1 MGELNMIEP
10 SAKASQLI
18 DGLKAFIRDD
28 VAPLAQREGIL
39 WGEPVPRPLLRDL
52 WKRSCELGFYNAMLP
67 SSLGGAGLS
76 VSELCAV
83 KEAAALSGS
92 PLAPHVLG
100 ELSGPPRIGHLFK
113 VASAYQIEAF
123 LRPVCTA
130 DKAVCFALTEAEAG
144 SDASAIGTMARRD
157 GEHYVLSGTKR
168 YISGAPYA
176 DLAVLL
182 AVTEPGRG
190 AQGISAFFVDL
201 TVPGVR
207 VDSDYSVM
215 SGGGAHGNIHL
226 DDVRVPV
233 ESRIGDEGE
242 GFKLAM
248 GRITLNRLLHCPTM
262 LGMAGLALN
271 LSLDYARTRK
281 QFGQP
286 IAMFQA
292 INHMLADMATELYA
306 ARSMMYA
313 TAANNDA
320 GGDIKVQAPMCKL
333 FASETAFRIADK
345 AVQIHGGAG
354 LIKGHPVEWLFRAT
368 RMMRVLTGTSEI
380 QRNTIAKGI
389 LMPG

>member
-1 MGELNMIEP
+1 MIKP
-10 SAKASQLI
+10 SEKAARLI
-18 DGLKAFIRDD
+18 DGINAFVRDELD
-28 VAPLAQREGIL
+28 PLAKREGIV
-39 WGEPVPRPLLRDL
+39 WGEPVARSLLRDI
-52 WKRSCELGFYNAMLP
+52 WSRSCELGFYNAMLP
-67 SSLGGAGLS
+67 QALGGAGLG
-76 VSELCAV
+76 VADLCAL
-83 KEAAALSGS
+83 KEAAVLTGS
-92 PLAPHVLG
+92 PLAPHILG
-100 ELSGPPRIGHLFK
+100 ELSGPPRVGHLFK
-113 VASAYQIEAF
+113 VANQYQVETF
-123 LRPVCTA
+123 LGPICRA
-130 DKAVCFALTEAEAG
+130 EKAVCFALTEAEAG
-144 SDASAIGTMARRD
+144 SDATAIGTEARLE
-157 GEHYVLSGTKR
+157 GEHYVLNGAKR

-182 AVTEPGRG
+182 AVTGPGRG
-190 AQGISAFFVDL
+190 PQGISAFFIDL
-201 TVPGVR
+201 HAEGVSI
-207 VDSDYSVM
+207 DSDYSVM
-215 SGGGAHGNIHL
+215 SGGGAHGNIL
-226 DDVRVPV
+226 LKDVRVPV
-233 ESRIGDEGE
+233 ANRIGEEGA

-286 IAMFQA
+286 IAMFQS

-313 TAANNDA
+313 TAAHNDA

-333 FASETAFRIADK
+333 YASETAFRIADR

-354 LIKGHPVEWLFRAT
+354 LIKGHPVEWIFRAS
-368 RMMRVLTGTSEI
+368 RMMRILTGTSEI

>member
-1 MGELNMIEP
+1 MTKPSEKAARLIEGINAFARDEL
-10 SAKASQLI
+10 
-18 DGLKAFIRDD
+18 
-28 VAPLAQREGIL
+28 APLAKREGIV
-39 WGEPVPRPLLRDL
+39 WGEPVAKPLLRDI
-52 WKRSCELGFYNAMLP
+52 WRRSCELGFYNAMLP
-67 SSLGGAGLS
+67 EALGGAGLG
-76 VSELCAV
+76 VADLCAL
-83 KEAAALSGS
+83 KEAAVLTGS
-92 PLAPHVLG
+92 PLAPHILG
-100 ELSGPPRIGHLFK
+100 ELSGPPRVGHLFK
-113 VASAYQIEAF
+113 VANPFQVETF
-123 LRPVCTA
+123 LGPICRA
-130 DKAVCFALTEAEAG
+130 EKAVCFALTEAEAG
-144 SDASAIGTMARRD
+144 SDATAIGTEARLEGD
-157 GEHYVLSGTKR
+157 HYVLNGAKR

-190 AQGISAFFVDL
+190 PQGISAFFVDL
-201 TVPGVR
+201 HAEGVSI
-207 VDSDYSVM
+207 DSDYSVM
-215 SGGGAHGNIHL
+215 SGGGAHGNIL
-226 DDVRVPV
+226 LKDVRVPV
-233 ESRIGDEGE
+233 QSRIGDEGA

-262 LGMAGLALN
+262 LGMAALALN

-286 IAMFQA
+286 IAMFQS

-333 FASETAFRIADK
+333 YASETAFRIADK

-354 LIKGHPVEWLFRAT
+354 LIKGHPVEWIFRAS
-368 RMMRVLTGTSEI
+368 RMMRILTGTSEI

-389 LMPG
+389 LMPN

>member
-1 MGELNMIEP
+1 MIKP
-10 SAKASQLI
+10 SEKASRIIEGIQ
-18 DGLKAFIRDD
+18 AFVRDELT
-28 VAPLAQREGIL
+28 PLAEREGII
-39 WGEPVPRPLLRDL
+39 WGEPVAKPLLREV
-52 WKRSCELGFYNAMLP
+52 WRRSCELGFYNVMLP
-67 SSLGGAGLS
+67 EALGGAGLG
-76 VSELCAV
+76 VAELCAV
-83 KEAAALSGS
+83 KEAAVLTGS
-92 PLAPHVLG
+92 PLAPHILG
-100 ELSGPPRIGHLFK
+100 ELSGPPRVGHLFR
-113 VASAYQIEAF
+113 VASEHQVEAF
-123 LRPVCTA
+123 LGPVCRA
-130 DKAVCFALTEAEAG
+130 EKAVCFALTEAEAG
-144 SDASAIGTMARRD
+144 SDATAISTSARRE

-190 AQGISAFFVDL
+190 PQGISAFFVDL
-201 TVPGVR
+201 GAEGVR
-207 VDSDYSVM
+207 IESDYSVM
-215 SGGGAHGNIHL
+215 SGGGAHGNIVL
-226 DDVRVPV
+226 EEVRVPV
-233 ESRIGDEGE
+233 ENRIGDEGA

-271 LSLDYARTRK
+271 LALDHARTRK

-345 AVQIHGGAG
+345 AVQVHGGAG
-354 LIKGHPVEWLFRAT
+354 LIKGHPVEFLFRAT

-389 LMPG
+389 LLPG

>member
-1 MGELNMIEP
+1 MIKPSEKAARLIEGINAFVRDELN
-10 SAKASQLI
+10 
-18 DGLKAFIRDD
+18 
-28 VAPLAQREGIL
+28 PLAKREGIV
-39 WGEPVPRPLLRDL
+39 WGEPVAKSLLRDI
-52 WKRSCELGFYNAMLP
+52 WSRSCELGFYNAMLP
-67 SSLGGAGLS
+67 QALGGAGLD
-76 VSELCAV
+76 VADLCAL
-83 KEAAALSGS
+83 KEAAVLTGS
-92 PLAPHVLG
+92 PLAPHILG
-100 ELSGPPRIGHLFK
+100 ELSGPPRVGHLFK
-113 VASAYQIEAF
+113 VANQYQVETF
-123 LRPVCTA
+123 LGPICRA
-130 DKAVCFALTEAEAG
+130 EKAVCFALTEAEAG
-144 SDASAIGTMARRD
+144 SDATAIGTEARLE
-157 GEHYVLSGTKR
+157 GEHYVLNGAKR

-182 AVTEPGRG
+182 AVTGPGRG
-190 AQGISAFFVDL
+190 PQGISAFFIDL
-201 TVPGVR
+201 HAEGVSI
-207 VDSDYSVM
+207 DSDYSVM
-215 SGGGAHGNIHL
+215 SGGGAHGNIL
-226 DDVRVPV
+226 LKDVRVPV
-233 ESRIGDEGE
+233 ANRIGEEGA

-286 IAMFQA
+286 IAMFQS

-313 TAANNDA
+313 TAAHNDA

-333 FASETAFRIADK
+333 YASETAFRIADR

-354 LIKGHPVEWLFRAT
+354 LIKGHPVEWIFRAS
-368 RMMRVLTGTSEI
+368 RMMRILTGTSEI

>member
-1 MGELNMIEP
+1 MTKPSEKAARLIEGINAFVRDELN
-10 SAKASQLI
+10 
-18 DGLKAFIRDD
+18 
-28 VAPLAQREGIL
+28 PLAKREGIV
-39 WGEPVPRPLLRDL
+39 WGEPVAKPLLRDI
-52 WKRSCELGFYNAMLP
+52 WRRSCELGFYNAMLP
-67 SSLGGAGLS
+67 EALGGAGLG
-76 VSELCAV
+76 VADLCAL
-83 KEAAALSGS
+83 KEAAVLTGS
-92 PLAPHVLG
+92 PLAPHILG
-100 ELSGPPRIGHLFK
+100 ELSGPPRVGHLFK
-113 VASAYQIEAF
+113 VANPFQVETF
-123 LRPVCTA
+123 LGPICRA
-130 DKAVCFALTEAEAG
+130 EKAVCFALTEAEAG
-144 SDASAIGTMARRD
+144 SDATAIGTEARLEGD
-157 GEHYVLSGTKR
+157 HYVLNGAKR

-190 AQGISAFFVDL
+190 PQGISAFFVDL
-201 TVPGVR
+201 HAEGVSI
-207 VDSDYSVM
+207 DSDYSVM
-215 SGGGAHGNIHL
+215 SGGGAHGNIL
-226 DDVRVPV
+226 LKDVRVPV
-233 ESRIGDEGE
+233 QSRIGDEGA

-286 IAMFQA
+286 IAMFQS

-333 FASETAFRIADK
+333 YASETAFRIADK

-354 LIKGHPVEWLFRAT
+354 LIKGHPVEWIFRAS
-368 RMMRVLTGTSEI
+368 RMMRILTGTSEI

-389 LMPG
+389 LMPN

>member
-1 MGELNMIEP
+1 MTKPSEKAARLIEGINAFARDELT
-10 SAKASQLI
+10 
-18 DGLKAFIRDD
+18 
-28 VAPLAQREGIL
+28 PLARREGIV
-39 WGEPVPRPLLRDL
+39 WGEPVAKPLLRDI
-52 WKRSCELGFYNAMLP
+52 WRRSCELGFYNAMLP
-67 SSLGGAGLS
+67 EALGGAGLG
-76 VSELCAV
+76 VADLCAL
-83 KEAAALSGS
+83 KEAAVLTGS
-92 PLAPHVLG
+92 PLAPHILG
-100 ELSGPPRIGHLFK
+100 ELSGPPRVGHLFK
-113 VASAYQIEAF
+113 VANPFQVETF
-123 LRPVCTA
+123 LRPICRA

-144 SDASAIGTMARRD
+144 SDATAIGTEARLEGD
-157 GEHYVLSGTKR
+157 HYVLNGAKR

-190 AQGISAFFVDL
+190 PQGISAFFVDL
-201 TVPGVR
+201 HAEGVSI
-207 VDSDYSVM
+207 DSDYSVM
-215 SGGGAHGNIHL
+215 SGGGAHGNIL
-226 DDVRVPV
+226 LKDVRVPV
-233 ESRIGDEGE
+233 QSRIGDEGA

-286 IAMFQA
+286 IAMFQS

-333 FASETAFRIADK
+333 YASETAFRIADK

-354 LIKGHPVEWLFRAT
+354 LIKGHPVEWIFRAS
-368 RMMRVLTGTSEI
+368 RMMRILTGTSEI

-389 LMPG
+389 LMPN

>member
-1 MGELNMIEP
+1 MIKTSEKAARLIEGINAFVRDEL
-10 SAKASQLI
+10 
-18 DGLKAFIRDD
+18 D
-28 VAPLAQREGIL
+28 PLAKREGIV
-39 WGEPVPRPLLRDL
+39 WGEPVAKSLLRDI
-52 WKRSCELGFYNAMLP
+52 WSRSCELGFYNTMLP
-67 SSLGGAGLS
+67 ETLGGAGLG
-76 VSELCAV
+76 VADLCAL
-83 KEAAALSGS
+83 KEATVLTGS
-92 PLAPHVLG
+92 PLAPHILG
-100 ELSGPPRIGHLFK
+100 ELSGPPRVGHLFK
-113 VASAYQIEAF
+113 VANQHQVEAF
-123 LRPVCTA
+123 LGPICRA
-130 DKAVCFALTEAEAG
+130 EKAVCFALTEAEAG
-144 SDASAIGTMARRD
+144 SDATAIGTEARLE
-157 GEHYVLSGTKR
+157 GEHYVLNGAKR

-182 AVTEPGRG
+182 AVTSPGRG
-190 AQGISAFFVDL
+190 PQGISAFFIDL
-201 TVPGVR
+201 HAEGVAI
-207 VDSDYSVM
+207 DSDYSVM
-215 SGGGAHGNIHL
+215 SGGGAHGNIL
-226 DDVRVPV
+226 LKDVRVPV
-233 ESRIGDEGE
+233 ANRIGEEGA

-286 IAMFQA
+286 IAMFQS

-333 FASETAFRIADK
+333 YASETAFRIADR

-354 LIKGHPVEWLFRAT
+354 LIKGHPVEWIFRAS
-368 RMMRVLTGTSEI
+368 RMMRILTGTSEI

>member
-1 MGELNMIEP
+1 MIKPSEKAARLIEGINTFVRDEL
-10 SAKASQLI
+10 
-18 DGLKAFIRDD
+18 D
-28 VAPLAQREGIL
+28 PLAKREGIV
-39 WGEPVPRPLLRDL
+39 WGEPVAKSLLRDI
-52 WKRSCELGFYNAMLP
+52 WSRSCELGFYNAMLP
-67 SSLGGAGLS
+67 ETLGGAGLG
-76 VSELCAV
+76 VADLCAL
-83 KEAAALSGS
+83 KEAAVLTGS
-92 PLAPHVLG
+92 PLAPHILG
-100 ELSGPPRIGHLFK
+100 ELSGPPRVGHLFK
-113 VASAYQIEAF
+113 VANQHQVEAF
-123 LRPVCTA
+123 LGPICRA
-130 DKAVCFALTEAEAG
+130 EKAVCFALTEAEAG
-144 SDASAIGTMARRD
+144 SDATAIGTEARLE
-157 GEHYVLSGTKR
+157 GEHYVLNGAKR

-182 AVTEPGRG
+182 AVTSPGRG
-190 AQGISAFFVDL
+190 PQGISAFFIDL
-201 TVPGVR
+201 HAEGVAI
-207 VDSDYSVM
+207 DSDYSVM
-215 SGGGAHGNIHL
+215 SGGGAHGNIL
-226 DDVRVPV
+226 LKDVRVPV
-233 ESRIGDEGE
+233 ANRIGEEGA

-286 IAMFQA
+286 IAMFQS

-333 FASETAFRIADK
+333 YASETAFRIADR

-354 LIKGHPVEWLFRAT
+354 LIKGHPVEWIFRAS
-368 RMMRVLTGTSEI
+368 RMMRILTGTSEI

>member
-1 MGELNMIEP
+1 MINVSEKANALIAGIQAFVRDELD
-10 SAKASQLI
+10 ALVK
-18 DGLKAFIRDD
+18 
-28 VAPLAQREGIL
+28 REGIV
-39 WGEPVPRPLLRDL
+39 WGEPVAKPLLRQV
-52 WKRSCELGFYNAMLP
+52 WQRSCELGFYNAMLP
-67 SSLGGAGLS
+67 EQLGGAGLS
-76 VSELCAV
+76 VAELCAV
-83 KEAAALSGS
+83 KEAAVLTGC
-92 PLAPHVLG
+92 PLAPHILG
-100 ELSGPPRIGHLFK
+100 ELSGPPRVGHLFK
-113 VASAYQIEAF
+113 VANEHQVEAF
-123 LRPVCTA
+123 LRPICRA
-130 DKAVCFALTEAEAG
+130 EKAVCFALTEAEAG
-144 SDASAIGTMARRD
+144 SDATAITTSAVRD
-157 GEHYVLSGTKR
+157 GDDYVLSGAKR
-168 YISGAPYA
+168 YISGATYA

-190 AQGISAFFVDL
+190 PKGISAFFVDL
-201 TVPGVR
+201 HADGVQ

-215 SGGGAHGNIHL
+215 SGGGAHGNISL
-226 DDVRVPV
+226 NNVRVPAAN
-233 ESRIGDEGE
+233 RIGEEGE

-286 IAMFQA
+286 IAMFQS

-354 LIKGHPVEWLFRAT
+354 LIQGHPVEWLFRAT

-389 LMPG
+389 LLPG

>member
-1 MGELNMIEP
+1 MIKP
-10 SAKASQLI
+10 SEKAAHLI
-18 DGLKAFIRDD
+18 DGINAFARDEL
-28 VAPLAQREGIL
+28 APLVQREGIR
-39 WGEPVPRPLLRDL
+39 WGEPVAKPFLRDI
-52 WKRSCELGFYNAMLP
+52 WQRSCELGFYNAMLP
-67 SSLGGAGLS
+67 EALGGAGLS
-76 VSELCAV
+76 VAELCML
-83 KEAAALSGS
+83 KEAAVLTGS
-92 PLAPHVLG
+92 PLAPHILG
-100 ELSGPPRIGHLFK
+100 ELSGPPRVGHLFK
-113 VASAYQIEAF
+113 VANEHQIEAF
-123 LRPVCTA
+123 LQPICRA
-130 DKAVCFALTEAEAG
+130 EKAVCFALTEAEAG
-144 SDASAIGTMARRD
+144 SDAAALGTEARLEGD
-157 GEHYVLSGTKR
+157 HYVLRGAKR

-182 AVTEPGRG
+182 AVTGPGRG

-201 TVPGVR
+201 HAEGVS

-215 SGGGAHGNIHL
+215 SGGGAHGNIL
-226 DDVRVPV
+226 LEDVRVPV
-233 ESRIGDEGE
+233 TNRIGEEGQ

-286 IAMFQA
+286 IAMFQS

-333 FASETAFRIADK
+333 YASETAFRIADK

-354 LIKGHPVEWLFRAT
+354 LIKGHPVEWFFRAT
-368 RMMRVLTGTSEI
+368 RMMRILTGTSEI

-389 LMPG
+389 LLPS

>member
-1 MGELNMIEP
+1 MIKPSEKAARLIEGINAFVRDEL
-10 SAKASQLI
+10 
-18 DGLKAFIRDD
+18 D
-28 VAPLAQREGIL
+28 PLAKREGIF
-39 WGEPVPRPLLRDL
+39 WGEPVAKSLLRDI
-52 WKRSCELGFYNAMLP
+52 WSRSCELGFYNAMLP
-67 SSLGGAGLS
+67 ETLGGAGLG
-76 VSELCAV
+76 VADLCAL
-83 KEAAALSGS
+83 KEAAVLTGS
-92 PLAPHVLG
+92 PLAPHILG
-100 ELSGPPRIGHLFK
+100 ELSGPPRVGHLFK
-113 VASAYQIEAF
+113 VANQYQVETF
-123 LRPVCTA
+123 LGPICRA
-130 DKAVCFALTEAEAG
+130 EKAVCFALTEAEAG
-144 SDASAIGTMARRD
+144 SDATAIGTEARLE
-157 GEHYVLSGTKR
+157 GEHYVLNGAKR

-182 AVTEPGRG
+182 AVTGPGRG
-190 AQGISAFFVDL
+190 PQGISAFFIDL
-201 TVPGVR
+201 HAEGVAI
-207 VDSDYSVM
+207 DSDYSVM
-215 SGGGAHGNIHL
+215 SGGGAHGNIL
-226 DDVRVPV
+226 LKDVRVPV
-233 ESRIGDEGE
+233 ANRIGEEGA

-286 IAMFQA
+286 IAMFQS

-333 FASETAFRIADK
+333 FASETAFRIADR

-354 LIKGHPVEWLFRAT
+354 LIKGHPVEWIFRAS
-368 RMMRVLTGTSEI
+368 RMMRILTGTSEI

>member
-1 MGELNMIEP
+1 MIKPSEKAARLIEGINAFVRDEL
-10 SAKASQLI
+10 
-18 DGLKAFIRDD
+18 D
-28 VAPLAQREGIL
+28 PLAKREGIV
-39 WGEPVPRPLLRDL
+39 WGEPVAKSLLRDI
-52 WKRSCELGFYNAMLP
+52 WSRSCELGFYNAMLP
-67 SSLGGAGLS
+67 ETLGGAGLG
-76 VSELCAV
+76 VADLCAL
-83 KEAAALSGS
+83 KEAAVLTGS
-92 PLAPHVLG
+92 PLAPHILG
-100 ELSGPPRIGHLFK
+100 ELSGPPRVGHLFK
-113 VASAYQIEAF
+113 VANQYQVETF
-123 LRPVCTA
+123 LGPICRA
-130 DKAVCFALTEAEAG
+130 EKAVCFALTEAEAG
-144 SDASAIGTMARRD
+144 SDATAIGTEARLE
-157 GEHYVLSGTKR
+157 GEHYVLNGAKR

-182 AVTEPGRG
+182 AVTGPGRG
-190 AQGISAFFVDL
+190 PQGISAFFIDL
-201 TVPGVR
+201 HAEGVSI
-207 VDSDYSVM
+207 DSDYSVM
-215 SGGGAHGNIHL
+215 SGGGAHGNIL
-226 DDVRVPV
+226 LKDVRVPV
-233 ESRIGDEGE
+233 ANRIGEEGA

-286 IAMFQA
+286 IAMFQS

-333 FASETAFRIADK
+333 YASETAFRIADK

-354 LIKGHPVEWLFRAT
+354 LIKGHPVEWIFRAS
-368 RMMRVLTGTSEI
+368 RMMRILTGTSEI

>member
-1 MGELNMIEP
+1 MIKTSEKAARLIEGINAFVRDEL
-10 SAKASQLI
+10 
-18 DGLKAFIRDD
+18 D
-28 VAPLAQREGIL
+28 PLAKREGIV
-39 WGEPVPRPLLRDL
+39 WGEPVAKSLLRDI
-52 WKRSCELGFYNAMLP
+52 WSRSCELGFYNAMLP
-67 SSLGGAGLS
+67 ETLGGAGLG
-76 VSELCAV
+76 VADLCAL
-83 KEAAALSGS
+83 KEATVLTGS
-92 PLAPHVLG
+92 PLAPHILG
-100 ELSGPPRIGHLFK
+100 ELSGPPRVGHLFK
-113 VASAYQIEAF
+113 VANQHQVEAF
-123 LRPVCTA
+123 LGPICRA
-130 DKAVCFALTEAEAG
+130 EKAVCFALTEAEAG
-144 SDASAIGTMARRD
+144 SDATAIGTEARLE
-157 GEHYVLSGTKR
+157 GEHYVLNGAKR

-182 AVTEPGRG
+182 AVTSPGRG
-190 AQGISAFFVDL
+190 PQGISAFFIDL
-201 TVPGVR
+201 HAEGVAI
-207 VDSDYSVM
+207 DSDYSVM
-215 SGGGAHGNIHL
+215 SGGGAHGNIL
-226 DDVRVPV
+226 LKDVRVPV
-233 ESRIGDEGE
+233 ANRIGEEGA

-286 IAMFQA
+286 IAMFQS

-333 FASETAFRIADK
+333 YASETAFRIADR

-354 LIKGHPVEWLFRAT
+354 LIKGHPVEWIFRAS
-368 RMMRVLTGTSEI
+368 RMMRILTGTSEI
-380 QRNTIAKGI
+380 QRNTIVKGI

>member
-1 MGELNMIEP
+1 MTKPSEKAARLMEGINAFARDEL
-10 SAKASQLI
+10 
-18 DGLKAFIRDD
+18 
-28 VAPLAQREGIL
+28 APLAKREGIV
-39 WGEPVPRPLLRDL
+39 WGEPVAKPLLRDI
-52 WKRSCELGFYNAMLP
+52 WRRSCELGFYNAMLP
-67 SSLGGAGLS
+67 EALGGAGLG
-76 VSELCAV
+76 VADLCAL
-83 KEAAALSGS
+83 KEAAVLTGS
-92 PLAPHVLG
+92 PLAPHILG
-100 ELSGPPRIGHLFK
+100 ELSGPPRVGHLFK
-113 VASAYQIEAF
+113 VANEFQVETF
-123 LRPVCTA
+123 LRPICRA

-144 SDASAIGTMARRD
+144 SDATAIGTEARLEGD
-157 GEHYVLSGTKR
+157 HYVLNGAKR

-190 AQGISAFFVDL
+190 PQGISAFFVDL
-201 TVPGVR
+201 HAEGVSI
-207 VDSDYSVM
+207 DSDYSVM
-215 SGGGAHGNIHL
+215 SGGGAHGNIL
-226 DDVRVPV
+226 LKDVRVPV
-233 ESRIGDEGE
+233 QSRIGDEGA

-286 IAMFQA
+286 IAMFQS

-333 FASETAFRIADK
+333 YASETAFRIADK

-354 LIKGHPVEWLFRAT
+354 LIKGHPVEWIFRAS
-368 RMMRVLTGTSEI
+368 RMMRILTGTSEI
-380 QRNTIAKGI
+380 QRNTIAKDI
-389 LMPG
+389 LMPN

>member
-1 MGELNMIEP
+1 MIKPSEKAARLIEGINSFVRDEL
-10 SAKASQLI
+10 
-18 DGLKAFIRDD
+18 D
-28 VAPLAQREGIL
+28 PLAKREGIV
-39 WGEPVPRPLLRDL
+39 WGEPVAKSLLRDI
-52 WKRSCELGFYNAMLP
+52 WSRSCELGFYNAMLP
-67 SSLGGAGLS
+67 QALGGAGLG
-76 VSELCAV
+76 VADLCAL
-83 KEAAALSGS
+83 KEAAVLTGS
-92 PLAPHVLG
+92 PLAPHILG
-100 ELSGPPRIGHLFK
+100 ELSGPPRVGHLFK
-113 VASAYQIEAF
+113 VANQYQVETF
-123 LRPVCTA
+123 LGPICRA
-130 DKAVCFALTEAEAG
+130 EKAVCFALTEAEAG
-144 SDASAIGTMARRD
+144 SDATAIGTEARLE
-157 GEHYVLSGTKR
+157 GEHYVLNGAKR

-182 AVTEPGRG
+182 AVTGPGRG
-190 AQGISAFFVDL
+190 PQGISAFFIDL
-201 TVPGVR
+201 HAEGVSI
-207 VDSDYSVM
+207 DSDYSVM
-215 SGGGAHGNIHL
+215 SGGGAHGNIL
-226 DDVRVPV
+226 LKDVRVPV
-233 ESRIGDEGE
+233 ANRIGEEGA

-286 IAMFQA
+286 IAMFQS

-333 FASETAFRIADK
+333 YASETAFRIADR

-354 LIKGHPVEWLFRAT
+354 LIKGHPVEWIFRAS
-368 RMMRVLTGTSEI
+368 RMMRILTGTSEI

>member
-1 MGELNMIEP
+1 MTKPSEKAARLIEGINAFARDEL
-10 SAKASQLI
+10 
-18 DGLKAFIRDD
+18 
-28 VAPLAQREGIL
+28 APLAKREGIV
-39 WGEPVPRPLLRDL
+39 WGEPVAKPLLRDI
-52 WKRSCELGFYNAMLP
+52 WRRSCELGFYNAMLP
-67 SSLGGAGLS
+67 EALGGAGLG
-76 VSELCAV
+76 VADLCAL
-83 KEAAALSGS
+83 KEAAVLTGS
-92 PLAPHVLG
+92 PLAPHILG
-100 ELSGPPRIGHLFK
+100 ELSGPPRVGHLFK
-113 VASAYQIEAF
+113 VANPFQVETF
-123 LRPVCTA
+123 LGPICRA
-130 DKAVCFALTEAEAG
+130 EKAVCFALTEAEAG
-144 SDASAIGTMARRD
+144 SDATAIGTEARLEGD
-157 GEHYVLSGTKR
+157 HYVLNGAKR

-190 AQGISAFFVDL
+190 PQGISAFFVDL
-201 TVPGVR
+201 HAEGVSI
-207 VDSDYSVM
+207 DSDYSVM
-215 SGGGAHGNIHL
+215 SGGGAHGNIL
-226 DDVRVPV
+226 LKDVRVPV
-233 ESRIGDEGE
+233 QSRIGDEGA

-286 IAMFQA
+286 IAMFQS

-333 FASETAFRIADK
+333 YASETAFRIADK

-354 LIKGHPVEWLFRAT
+354 LIKGHPVEWIFRAS
-368 RMMRVLTGTSEI
+368 RMMRILTGTSEI

-389 LMPG
+389 LMPN

>member
-1 MGELNMIEP
+1 MIKP
-10 SAKASQLI
+10 SEKAARLI
-18 DGLKAFIRDD
+18 DGINAFARDEL
-28 VAPLAQREGIL
+28 APLVQREGIR
-39 WGEPVPRPLLRDL
+39 WGEPVAKPLLRYI
-52 WKRSCELGFYNAMLP
+52 WQRSCKLGFYNAMLP
-67 SSLGGAGLS
+67 EALGGAGLS
-76 VSELCAV
+76 VAELCAL
-83 KEAAALSGS
+83 KEAAVLTGS
-92 PLAPHVLG
+92 PLAPHILG
-100 ELSGPPRIGHLFK
+100 ELSGPPRVGHLFK
-113 VASAYQIEAF
+113 VANEHQIEAF
-123 LRPVCTA
+123 LQPICRA
-130 DKAVCFALTEAEAG
+130 EKAVCFALTEAEAG
-144 SDASAIGTMARRD
+144 SDATAIGTEARLEGD
-157 GEHYVLSGTKR
+157 HYVLRGAKR

-182 AVTEPGRG
+182 AVTGPGRG

-201 TVPGVR
+201 HAEGVS

-215 SGGGAHGNIHL
+215 SGGGAHGNIL
-226 DDVRVPV
+226 LEDVRVPV
-233 ESRIGDEGE
+233 ANRIGEEGQ

-286 IAMFQA
+286 IAMFQS

-333 FASETAFRIADK
+333 YASETAFRIADK
-345 AVQIHGGAG
+345 AVQIHGGTG
-354 LIKGHPVEWLFRAT
+354 LIKGHPVEWFFRAT
-368 RMMRVLTGTSEI
+368 RMMRILTGTSEI

-389 LMPG
+389 LLPS

>member
-1 MGELNMIEP
+1 MIKPSEKAARLIEGINAFVRDEL
-10 SAKASQLI
+10 
-18 DGLKAFIRDD
+18 D
-28 VAPLAQREGIL
+28 PLAKREGIV
-39 WGEPVPRPLLRDL
+39 WGEPVAKSLLRDI
-52 WKRSCELGFYNAMLP
+52 WSRSCELGFYNAMLP
-67 SSLGGAGLS
+67 QALGGAGLD
-76 VSELCAV
+76 VADLCAL
-83 KEAAALSGS
+83 KEAAVLTGS
-92 PLAPHVLG
+92 PLAPHILG
-100 ELSGPPRIGHLFK
+100 ELSGPPRVGHLFK
-113 VASAYQIEAF
+113 VANQYQVETF
-123 LRPVCTA
+123 LGPICRA
-130 DKAVCFALTEAEAG
+130 EKAVCFALTEAEAG
-144 SDASAIGTMARRD
+144 SDATAIGTEARLD
-157 GEHYVLSGTKR
+157 GEHYVLNGAKR

-182 AVTEPGRG
+182 AVTGPGRG
-190 AQGISAFFVDL
+190 PQGISAFFIDL
-201 TVPGVR
+201 HAEGVSI
-207 VDSDYSVM
+207 DSDYSVM
-215 SGGGAHGNIHL
+215 SGGGAHGNIL
-226 DDVRVPV
+226 LKDVRVPV
-233 ESRIGDEGE
+233 ANRIGEEGA

-262 LGMAGLALN
+262 LGMAGLALD

-286 IAMFQA
+286 IAMFQS

-333 FASETAFRIADK
+333 YASETAFRIADR

-354 LIKGHPVEWLFRAT
+354 LIKGHPVEWIFRAS
-368 RMMRVLTGTSEI
+368 RMMRILTGTSEI

>member
-1 MGELNMIEP
+1 MINVSEKANALIAGIQAFVRDELD
-10 SAKASQLI
+10 ALVK
-18 DGLKAFIRDD
+18 
-28 VAPLAQREGIL
+28 REGIV
-39 WGEPVPRPLLRDL
+39 WGEPVARPLLRQV
-52 WKRSCELGFYNAMLP
+52 WQRSCELGFYNAMLP
-67 SSLGGAGLS
+67 EQLGGAGLS
-76 VSELCAV
+76 VAELCAV
-83 KEAAALSGS
+83 KEAAVLTGC
-92 PLAPHVLG
+92 PLAPHILG
-100 ELSGPPRIGHLFK
+100 ELSGPPRVGHLFK
-113 VASAYQIEAF
+113 VANEHQVEAF
-123 LRPVCTA
+123 LRPICRA
-130 DKAVCFALTEAEAG
+130 EKAVCFALTEAEAG
-144 SDASAIGTMARRD
+144 SDATAITTSAVRD
-157 GEHYVLSGTKR
+157 GDDYVLSGAKR
-168 YISGAPYA
+168 YISGATYA

-190 AQGISAFFVDL
+190 PKGISAFFVDL
-201 TVPGVR
+201 HADGVQ

-215 SGGGAHGNIHL
+215 SGGGAHGNISL
-226 DDVRVPV
+226 NNVRVPAAN
-233 ESRIGDEGE
+233 RIGEEGE

-286 IAMFQA
+286 IAMFQS

-354 LIKGHPVEWLFRAT
+354 LIQGHPVEWLFRAT

-389 LMPG
+389 LLPG

>member
-1 MGELNMIEP
+1 MIKPSEKAARLIEGINAFVRDEL
-10 SAKASQLI
+10 
-18 DGLKAFIRDD
+18 D
-28 VAPLAQREGIL
+28 PLAKREGIV
-39 WGEPVPRPLLRDL
+39 WGEPVAKSLLRDI
-52 WKRSCELGFYNAMLP
+52 WSRSCELGFYNAMLP
-67 SSLGGAGLS
+67 ETLGGAGLG
-76 VSELCAV
+76 VADLCAL
-83 KEAAALSGS
+83 KEAAVLTGS
-92 PLAPHVLG
+92 PLAPHILG
-100 ELSGPPRIGHLFK
+100 ELSGPPRVGHLFK
-113 VASAYQIEAF
+113 VANQYQVETF
-123 LRPVCTA
+123 LGPICRA
-130 DKAVCFALTEAEAG
+130 EKAVCFALTEAEAG
-144 SDASAIGTMARRD
+144 SDATAIGTEARLE
-157 GEHYVLSGTKR
+157 GEHYVLNGAKR

-182 AVTEPGRG
+182 AVTGPGRG
-190 AQGISAFFVDL
+190 PQGISAFFIDL
-201 TVPGVR
+201 HAEGVAI
-207 VDSDYSVM
+207 DSDYSVM
-215 SGGGAHGNIHL
+215 SGGGAHGNIL
-226 DDVRVPV
+226 LKDVRVPV
-233 ESRIGDEGE
+233 ANRIGEEGA

-286 IAMFQA
+286 IAMFQS

-333 FASETAFRIADK
+333 YASETAFRIADR

-354 LIKGHPVEWLFRAT
+354 LIKGHPVEWIFRAS
-368 RMMRVLTGTSEI
+368 RMMRILTGTSEI

>member
-1 MGELNMIEP
+1 MIKPSEKAARLIEGINAFVRDEL
-10 SAKASQLI
+10 
-18 DGLKAFIRDD
+18 D
-28 VAPLAQREGIL
+28 PLAKREGIV
-39 WGEPVPRPLLRDL
+39 WGEPVAKSLLRDI
-52 WKRSCELGFYNAMLP
+52 WSRSCELGFYNAMLP
-67 SSLGGAGLS
+67 QALGGAGLG
-76 VSELCAV
+76 VADLCAL
-83 KEAAALSGS
+83 KEAAVLTGS
-92 PLAPHVLG
+92 PLAPHILG
-100 ELSGPPRIGHLFK
+100 ELSGPPRVGHLFK
-113 VASAYQIEAF
+113 VANQYQVETF
-123 LRPVCTA
+123 LGPICRA
-130 DKAVCFALTEAEAG
+130 EKAVCFALTEAEAG
-144 SDASAIGTMARRD
+144 SDATAIGTEARLE
-157 GEHYVLSGTKR
+157 GEHYVLNGAKR

-182 AVTEPGRG
+182 AVTGPGRG
-190 AQGISAFFVDL
+190 PQGISAFFIDL
-201 TVPGVR
+201 HAEGVAI
-207 VDSDYSVM
+207 DSDYSVM
-215 SGGGAHGNIHL
+215 SGGGAHGNIL
-226 DDVRVPV
+226 LKDVRVPV
-233 ESRIGDEGE
+233 ANRIGEEGA

-286 IAMFQA
+286 IAMFQS

-333 FASETAFRIADK
+333 YASETAFRIADR

-354 LIKGHPVEWLFRAT
+354 LIKGHPVEWIFRAS
-368 RMMRVLTGTSEI
+368 RMMRILTGTSEI
-380 QRNTIAKGI
+380 QRSTIAKGI

>member
-1 MGELNMIEP
+1 MIKTSEKAARLIEGINAFVRDEL
-10 SAKASQLI
+10 
-18 DGLKAFIRDD
+18 D
-28 VAPLAQREGIL
+28 PLAKREGIV
-39 WGEPVPRPLLRDL
+39 WGEPVAKSLLRDI
-52 WKRSCELGFYNAMLP
+52 WSRSCELGFYNAMLP
-67 SSLGGAGLS
+67 ETLGGAGLG
-76 VSELCAV
+76 VADLCAL
-83 KEAAALSGS
+83 KEATVLTGS
-92 PLAPHVLG
+92 PLAPHILG
-100 ELSGPPRIGHLFK
+100 ELSGPPRVGHLFK
-113 VASAYQIEAF
+113 VANQHQVEAF
-123 LRPVCTA
+123 LGPICRA
-130 DKAVCFALTEAEAG
+130 EKAVCFALTEAEAG
-144 SDASAIGTMARRD
+144 SDATAIGTEARLE
-157 GEHYVLSGTKR
+157 GEHYVLNGAKR

-182 AVTEPGRG
+182 AVTSPGRG
-190 AQGISAFFVDL
+190 PQGISAFFIDL
-201 TVPGVR
+201 HAEGVAI
-207 VDSDYSVM
+207 DSDYSVM
-215 SGGGAHGNIHL
+215 SGGGAHGNIL
-226 DDVRVPV
+226 LKDVRVPV
-233 ESRIGDEGE
+233 ANRIGEEGA

-286 IAMFQA
+286 IAMFQS

-333 FASETAFRIADK
+333 YASETAFRIADR

-354 LIKGHPVEWLFRAT
+354 LIKGHPVEWIFRAS
-368 RMMRVLTGTSEI
+368 RMMRILTGTSEI

>member
-1 MGELNMIEP
+1 MIKPSEKAARLIEGINAFVRDEL
-10 SAKASQLI
+10 
-18 DGLKAFIRDD
+18 D
-28 VAPLAQREGIL
+28 PLAKREGIV
-39 WGEPVPRPLLRDL
+39 WGEPVAKSLLRDI
-52 WKRSCELGFYNAMLP
+52 WSRSCELGFYNAMLP
-67 SSLGGAGLS
+67 QALGGAGLG
-76 VSELCAV
+76 VADLCAL
-83 KEAAALSGS
+83 KEAAVLTGS
-92 PLAPHVLG
+92 PLAPHILG
-100 ELSGPPRIGHLFK
+100 ELSGPPRVGHLFK
-113 VASAYQIEAF
+113 VANQYQVETF
-123 LRPVCTA
+123 LGPICRA
-130 DKAVCFALTEAEAG
+130 EKAVCFALTEAEAG
-144 SDASAIGTMARRD
+144 SDATAIGTEARLE
-157 GEHYVLSGTKR
+157 GEHYVLNGAKR

-182 AVTEPGRG
+182 AVTGPGRG
-190 AQGISAFFVDL
+190 PQGISAFFIDL
-201 TVPGVR
+201 HAEGVSI
-207 VDSDYSVM
+207 DSDYSVM
-215 SGGGAHGNIHL
+215 SGGGAHGNIL
-226 DDVRVPV
+226 LKDVRVPV
-233 ESRIGDEGE
+233 ANRIGEEGA

-286 IAMFQA
+286 IAMFQS

-333 FASETAFRIADK
+333 YASETAFRIADR

-354 LIKGHPVEWLFRAT
+354 LIKGHPVEWIFRAS
-368 RMMRVLTGTSEI
+368 RMMRILTGTSEI

>member
-1 MGELNMIEP
+1 MIKPSEKAARLIEGINAFVRDEL
-10 SAKASQLI
+10 
-18 DGLKAFIRDD
+18 D
-28 VAPLAQREGIL
+28 PLAKREGIV
-39 WGEPVPRPLLRDL
+39 WGEPVAKSLLRDI
-52 WKRSCELGFYNAMLP
+52 WSRSCELGFYNAMLP
-67 SSLGGAGLS
+67 QALGGAGLG
-76 VSELCAV
+76 VADLCAL
-83 KEAAALSGS
+83 KEAAVLTGS
-92 PLAPHVLG
+92 PLAPHILG
-100 ELSGPPRIGHLFK
+100 ELSGPPRVGHLFK
-113 VASAYQIEAF
+113 VANQYQVETF
-123 LRPVCTA
+123 LGPICRA
-130 DKAVCFALTEAEAG
+130 EKAVCFALTEAEAG
-144 SDASAIGTMARRD
+144 SDATAIGTEARLE
-157 GEHYVLSGTKR
+157 GEHYVLNGAKR

-182 AVTEPGRG
+182 AVTGPGRG
-190 AQGISAFFVDL
+190 PQGISAFFIDL
-201 TVPGVR
+201 HAEGVAI
-207 VDSDYSVM
+207 DSDYSVM
-215 SGGGAHGNIHL
+215 SGGGAHGNIL
-226 DDVRVPV
+226 LKDVRVPV
-233 ESRIGDEGE
+233 ANRIGEEGA

-286 IAMFQA
+286 IAMFQS

-313 TAANNDA
+313 TAAHNDA

-333 FASETAFRIADK
+333 YASETAFRIADR

-354 LIKGHPVEWLFRAT
+354 LIKGHPVEWIFRAS
-368 RMMRVLTGTSEI
+368 RMMRILTGTSEI

>member
-1 MGELNMIEP
+1 MIKPSEKAAALIEGIQAFVRDELD
-10 SAKASQLI
+10 ALVK
-18 DGLKAFIRDD
+18 
-28 VAPLAQREGIL
+28 REGIV
-39 WGEPVPRPLLRDL
+39 WGEPVAKPVLRQV
-52 WKRSCELGFYNAMLP
+52 WQRSCELGFYNAMLP
-67 SSLGGAGLS
+67 ESLGGAGLN
-76 VSELCAV
+76 VAELCAV
-83 KEAAALSGS
+83 KEAAVLTGC
-92 PLAPHVLG
+92 PLAPHILG

-113 VASAYQIEAF
+113 VASPHQIEAF
-123 LRPVCTA
+123 LRPVCRA
-130 DKAVCFALTEAEAG
+130 EKAVCFALTEAEAG
-144 SDASAIGTMARRD
+144 SDATAISTSAQLD
-157 GEHYVLSGTKR
+157 GDHYVLSGAKR
-168 YISGAPYA
+168 YISGATYA
-176 DLAVLL
+176 DVAVLL

-190 AQGISAFFVDL
+190 PKGISAFFVDL
-201 TVPGVR
+201 HAEGVR
-207 VDSDYSVM
+207 IESDYSVM
-215 SGGGAHGNIHL
+215 SGGGAHGNIVL
-226 DDVRVPV
+226 ENVRVPV
-233 ESRIGDEGE
+233 DNRIGDAGE

-306 ARSMMYA
+306 ARCMMYA

-320 GGDIKVQAPMCKL
+320 GGDIKVQAPMCKVY
-333 FASETAFRIADK
+333 ASETAFRIADK

-354 LIKGHPVEWLFRAT
+354 LVQGHPVEWLFRAT